1 MNLHTIDWVIL
12 AALFVLPLAGGFACR
27 RYIHGV
33 SDFLVAGRSVGCY
46 LGLGS
51 DSMQAVGAVTILAYW
66 QMNYKAGFAGQW
78 WYLLTPMAGI
88 LVALTGWGIFRF
100 RETRAMTLGELVGK
114 RYGSERASSSVR
126 SPILPGW

>member
-12 AALFVLPLAGGFACR
+12 AVLFVLPLAGGFACKS
-27 RYIHGV
+27 YIHGV
-33 SDFLVAGRSVGCY
+33 SDFLVAGRSVGRY

-78 WYLLTPMAGI
+78 WYLLTPMAGDSRR
-88 LVALTGWGIFRF
+88 VDR
-100 RETRAMTLGELVGK
+100 LGHL
-114 RYGSERASSSVR
+114 S
-126 SPILPGW
+126 LP